1 MPREE
6 HGVEFPACL
15 VLKEEKEHPA
25 KKDWLLFLA
34 YIGAK
39 RTHEQAFQ
47 RLRDKIRDEQ
57 HEFSSELSKLEA
69 LYDFTPIRPAE

>member
-1 MPREE
+1 MGLNLKDLEE
-6 HGVEFPACL
+6 AQKGQ
-15 VLKEEKEHPA
+15 KE
-25 KKDWLLFLA
+25 DWLLFLA

-47 RLRDKIRDEQ
+47 RLRDKIRNEQ